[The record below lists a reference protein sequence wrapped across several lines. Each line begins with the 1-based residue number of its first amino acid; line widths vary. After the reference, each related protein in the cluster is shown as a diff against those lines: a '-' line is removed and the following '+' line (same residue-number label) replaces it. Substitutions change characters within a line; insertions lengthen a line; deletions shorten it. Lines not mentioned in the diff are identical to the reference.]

1 MDWKYISRLFYTR
14 RVLQNKQIVAS
25 ERYRKRLLN
34 GEKIYLKNELTY
46 PNKKSKTGSFYVFY
60 KAKKLVLL
68 SLENYVQ

>member
-34 GEKIYLKNELTY
+34 GEKIYLQNELTY
-46 PNKKSKTGSFYVFY
+46 PNKKSKTGSFYVF
-60 KAKKLVLL
+60 L
-68 SLENYVQ
+68 